1 MAFSGIHHLALAT
14 NNMKAQLE
22 FFTQVAGMKLVA
34 LFPMHGAG
42 KSATHCFIEIG
53 KDNYLSFIEMDG
65 VKVEPVIGVSHAHD
79 VFGPV
84 AGGAMQHLSFNVEKL
99 EELRNL
105 RDRFRTNN
113 YAVFGPVDHGM
124 SHSIYV
130 GAPEGILLE
139 FSTSDTCP
147 GLVPVSEWVNDEAA
161 KRIGVEPEELARYQS
176 PPEFKGRNGA
186 VEQPKGD
193 DVIRPTVIPAPM
205 FEKLGY
211 LNDEQLNQALKMA
224 PQEAAAL

>member
-34 LFPMHGAG
+34 IFPMHGAG

-65 VKVEPVIGVSHAHD
+65 AKVEPVVGVSHAHD
-79 VFGPV
+79 VFGVV
-84 AGGAMQHLSFNVEKL
+84 AGGAMQHLSFNVETIG
-99 EELRNL
+99 ELRDL
-105 RDRFRTNN
+105 RDRLRSNN

-147 GLVPVSEWVNDEAA
+147 GLVPVEEWMNEGAA
-161 KRIGVEPEELARYQS
+161 ARIGVSQEDMARYAS
-176 PPEFKGRNGA
+176 PPSFKGRNGA
-186 VEQPKGD
+186 VAQPKGD
-193 DVIRPTVIPAPM
+193 DVVVPAVIPAPM

-224 PQEAAAL
+224 PQQAAAL